1 MASSPWEHTRERRD
15 FSISVRYL
23 EASGAIKNVTKT
35 IQAMQYIGMKTTGTD
50 SPYKMRWDIA
60 NYTQRPTSAV
70 PDIET
75 AQTIANNIAKLFGA
89 TAVPTQMTFGGA
101 NIMRSDGK

>member
-1 MASSPWEHTRERRD
+1 MAYTPWEHTRERRD

-23 EASGAIKNVTKT
+23 EANGAIKNVTKT
-35 IQAMQYIGMKTTGTD
+35 IQSMAYIGSKTTGTD
-50 SPYKMRWDIA
+50 SPYRMRWNIA
-60 NYTQRPTSAV
+60 NYTQRPASAV
-70 PDIET
+70 PDADT